1 MKVRDLSDYGTACP
15 AQWEGR
21 TDDDRP
27 VYVRYRWGYLSVR
40 VGPPGGDTSSAVTG
54 VEVHGEQVGG
64 EFDGAIEWRQVR
76 DRIKPL
82 RLARVLEELG
92 QRSRDEQ

>member
-1 MKVRDLSDYGTACP
+1 MKVRDLLDCGTACP

-27 VYVRYRWGYLSVR
+27 VYVRYRWGYLSVC
-40 VGPPGGDTSSAVTG
+40 VGPPGGDADSAVGG
-54 VEVHGEQVGG
+54 VEVHGEQIGD
-64 EFDGAIEWRQVR
+64 EYDGFIEWEQVR

-82 RLARVLEELG
+82 RLARVLEALG
-92 QRSRDEQ
+92 KRARDEP

>member
-1 MKVRDLSDYGTACP
+1 MKVRELLDYGTVSP

-40 VGPPGGDTSSAVTG
+40 VGPPGGDTSSAIGG
-54 VEVHGEQVGG
+54 VVVYGEQIGD
-64 EFDGAIEWRQVR
+64 ELDGAIKWRQVR

-82 RLARVLEELG
+82 RLARVLEEPG
-92 QRSRDEQ
+92 RRARGEQ

>member
-1 MKVRDLSDYGTACP
+1 MKIKDPVMTCSACP

-21 TDDDRP
+21 TDGDRP

-40 VGPPGGDTSSAVTG
+40 VGPPGGDSWSAVGG
-54 VEVHGEQVGG
+54 VLIYGGQIGE
-64 EFDGAIEWRQVR
+64 EYDGAIEWREVR

-82 RLARVLEELG
+82 RLSRILRRLEV
-92 QRSRDEQ
+92 DEADLR